1 VSDRDPT
8 IHCLS
13 QAFLIHS
20 NSRLN
25 PAVSSYAPG
34 SQSRNNMASQVSAPP
49 SSYLEARVSAGS
61 LQKQKQDPAKA
72 HHDAMKFK
80 QELEQLSREVHA
92 DVVKGN
98 GTATPKA
105 NSSLPQY
112 LRTSSGAGGGT
123 GSKSLPPH
131 LRKKAADG

>member
-1 VSDRDPT
+1 
-8 IHCLS
+8 
-13 QAFLIHS
+13 
-20 NSRLN
+20 
-25 PAVSSYAPG
+25 
-34 SQSRNNMASQVSAPP
+34 MASQVSAPP
-49 SSYLEARVSAGS
+49 SSYLEARVLELEQEYSDLRDDVDLLKDKYHALAVSAGS